1 MKRPAV
7 MNLDDLMSGSP
18 AAEIPAAEQMTEP
31 QPVAQSSV
39 EAQTSTPKPVEI
51 ADVEPEEEDTPATAP
66 ARKPLRKATPET
78 FRTSMY
84 FARSVHDKV
93 LKTRGR
99 PSLKELR
106 KKDRV

>member
-51 ADVEPEEEDTPATAP
+51 ADVEPEEEDTPS
-66 ARKPLRKATPET
+66 KA
-78 FRTSMY
+78 S
-84 FARSVHDKV
+84 AQSDA
-93 LKTRGR
+93 
-99 PSLKELR
+99 
-106 KKDRV
+106 